1 MMTNDVSDDEVLSE
15 LLEPIEMLLKC
26 SLLNQMLQLGAPE
39 SYKFEIKA

>member
-26 SLLNQMLQLGAPE
+26 ALLNQMLQLGAPE
-39 SYKFEIKA
+39 SYKLEIKA